1 VVETVAFPSR
11 TEVMTVKILQFGTT
25 GQLGVELLRQA
36 PAHDVAITALGR
48 ADCDLSDPEAAGRA
62 VEAAR
67 PDVVVIAAAYTAV
80 DLAETELETART
92 VNAATP
98 GAIAASAARIGAA
111 VINVST
117 DYVFD
122 GDGGAPYAEDAV
134 PNPLNAYGATKLE
147 GERLVTAANP
157 RALSIRTSWVVSPHG
172 KNFVKTML
180 RVAAAGNPLKVVDD
194 QAGRPTSAADLAG
207 FILDLA
213 PALAAAPAGDVRFG
227 VVHFANDGEVS
238 WRDFAIEI
246 FRQAL
251 GDQAPEVGGQKTADY
266 KTPAQRPLRATMDLT
281 RLKRD
286 FGVSPR
292 PWQAAL
298 GDVIA
303 ELKAQA

>member
-1 VVETVAFPSR
+1 
-11 TEVMTVKILQFGTT
+11 MTVKILQFGTT

-36 PAHDVAITALGR
+36 PSHDVALTALGR
-48 ADCDLSDPEAAGRA
+48 ADCDLANPADAARK
-62 VEAAR
+62 VEEAR
-67 PDVVVIAAAYTAV
+67 PDVVIIAAAYTAV
-80 DLAETELETART
+80 DLAESEQDVARA
-92 VNAATP
+92 VNADTP
-98 GAIAASAARIGAA
+98 GAISAAAARVGAA

-122 GDGGAPYAEDAV
+122 GAGGAPYGEDAET
-134 PNPLNAYGATKLE
+134 NPLNTYGRTKLE
-147 GERLVTAANP
+147 GEQSVAAANP
-157 RALSIRTSWVVSPHG
+157 RSLSIRTSWVVSPHG

-194 QAGRPTSAADLAG
+194 QSGRPTSAADLAG
-207 FILDLA
+207 FILGLA
-213 PALAAAPAGDVRFG
+213 EALAAAPAGDQRFG
-227 VVHFANDGEVS
+227 IVHFANDGEVT

-266 KTPAQRPLRATMDLT
+266 VTPARRPLRATMDLT

-292 PWQAAL
+292 PWQTAL
-298 GDVIA
+298 ADIVA
-303 ELKAQA
+303 ELKAAG